1 MDIKIIV
8 HFVIVAVFLFG
19 IHRYLVQKSEKCEN
33 KECECPI
40 RENLREGYLV
50 VGALSLAALCLM
62 ALIEVAF

>member
-1 MDIKIIV
+1 MKILA
-8 HFVIVAVFLFG
+8 HFIIFFVFVFG